1 MTEAETPP
9 TTPQAIAQAGRYT
22 TNVGRQSPIATR
34 RSVLAFTPLA
44 ALAAVM
50 PTATLGALGADQA
63 IVALCNQHLANRDA
77 FNASPQ
83 DAGDGNPEWNAYRAT
98 DRAISE
104 AKPMTL
110 SGLAAKAR
118 AAKVDDEEKWAWD
131 LVNDLIR
138 LGGVA

>member
-9 TTPQAIAQAGRYT
+9 TTLQASAQAGRYT
-22 TNVGRQSPIATR
+22 TNMGRKSPITTR

-44 ALAAVM
+44 ALAVTM
-50 PTATLGALGADQA
+50 PGTTLGALGSDQA
-63 IVALCNQHLANRDA
+63 IVALCNQHIANRDA

-83 DAGDGNPEWNAYRAT
+83 DSDESPEWDAYRAT
-98 DRAISE
+98 DRAIGE
-104 AKPMTL
+104 VKPMTL

-131 LVNDLIR
+131 LVDDLIR